1 MFQWASGNIYKGE
14 YREDER
20 DGYGEMYW
28 TDGSC
33 YQGEWIRGIQHG
45 YGKMIFPDGT
55 KKEGYFENNVFK
67 VQVQISQEQ
76 QELERAK
83 NVRPAQ
89 A

>member
-1 MFQWASGNIYKGE
+1 
-14 YREDER
+14 
-20 DGYGEMYW
+20 MYW